1 MARAMCRAGM
11 TEGVMIEL
19 RKIAGFEIAKMASS
33 QDIAFRIRSRR
44 NRLLGLWAAS
54 HLGLSDGAGDAY
66 ARDLVAAGVH
76 RSGDDHLVQRIRQDF
91 AAQGVRLDMAAIRRE
106 MERLSGLAA
115 LEHGMAD
122 HRPRPVAA

>member
-1 MARAMCRAGM
+1 
-11 TEGVMIEL
+11 MIEL

-54 HLGLSDGAGDAY
+54 HLGLGEGAADAY
-66 ARDLVAAGVH
+66 ARELVAAGVH
-76 RSGDDHLVQRIRQDF
+76 RSGDEHLVQRIHEDF
-91 AAQGVRLDMAAIRRE
+91 AEHGVRLGVDAIRRE

-122 HRPRPVAA
+122 GQSRRVAA